1 MPEGHGYRMEA
12 SIMAQKKRKHGKV
25 EARKSKPIIRFKL
38 GVLLL
43 LVLIAFGGCFALY
56 LISATSQPDY
66 WEKEIM
72 AGVQDEK
79 DAESDENAIPV
90 ATDASP
96 SAAVNPVPQ
105 SERAEDVRM
114 QLCAWVG
121 DVTALTTY
129 YQTASEMVF
138 PDAVSGMSESE
149 MRSLAKKIA
158 GKSPMAVYLMPTIS
172 EDMEKYTA
180 FTNILCE
187 RLNGTPVYIL
197 SLLPPTDS
205 AQRQAVNSCN
215 KALFSLADSKGLHYV
230 DVSTALKGNDGCLAA
245 EYEKAD
251 ARLSAVGE
259 AILTHVAD

>member
-1 MPEGHGYRMEA
+1 
-12 SIMAQKKRKHGKV
+12 MAQKKKKHGKV
-25 EARKSKPIIRFKL
+25 EARKSKPVIRFKP

-56 LISATSQPDY
+56 MISATSQPDY

-72 AGVQDEK
+72 AGQQEEQETG
-79 DAESDENAIPV
+79 ADENAIPV
-90 ATDASP
+90 ATEASP

-105 SERAEDVRM
+105 SDRAEDVRI

-149 MRSLAKKIA
+149 MRSIAKKIA
-158 GKSPMAVYLMPTIS
+158 EKKPMAVYLTPFLS
-172 EDMEKYTA
+172 EDMAKYSEFA
-180 FTNILCE
+180 DILCE
-187 RLNGTPVYIL
+187 KLDGVPVYVL
-197 SLLPPTDS
+197 SVLPPTDS
-205 AQRQAVNSCN
+205 TQRQAVTSCN

-230 DVSTALKGNDGCLAA
+230 DISTALKDNDGCLSA
-245 EYEKAD
+245 EYEQTD
-251 ARLSAVGE
+251 ARLAAVGE
-259 AILTHVAD
+259 AILTHIAD